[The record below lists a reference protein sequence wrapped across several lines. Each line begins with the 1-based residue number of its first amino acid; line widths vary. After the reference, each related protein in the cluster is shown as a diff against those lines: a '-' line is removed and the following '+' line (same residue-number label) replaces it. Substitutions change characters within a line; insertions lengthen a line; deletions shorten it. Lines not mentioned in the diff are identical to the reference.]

1 MRFKIASSISAVVV
15 SAFMAASCD
24 SMFDIKPSTYIPAED
39 VWSDPAVVNSVLAQ
53 LYSNIQYEEYKY
65 CGDAFFDFGPRTLAL
80 WSDEAIVGF
89 NPADGLGSMDAYI
102 GDDWF
107 YTYGDTYK
115 AIRNCNTFLRQMG
128 SAAIDESEKDAI
140 EGEVRF
146 IRAFHYFTLVKRL
159 GGVPLITEVQEYN
172 EDTELTD
179 LQVPRDKEE
188 VIWEFIRSECFD
200 IAENKLPATRD
211 AANRN
216 RVTKYAAWALASR
229 ACVYAASIAKYGTL
243 DEAHFVGVPKDKA
256 NWWWEQAVTASNKII
271 ADNMYYLEGYDL
283 TDRQARIDNYYSF
296 FLDESNSEYIWFRAY
311 MEPDLVH
318 NYTKMCAP
326 YSFRKGFGYGG
337 SEEPNLE
344 FVEAFEYVDD
354 FDGTLKVER
363 TVAINRTER
372 IQYDNL
378 IDIFENKDPRLF
390 ATVGLPGDKYQDG
403 ILEIRRG
410 VSNGGQIPD
419 VGSSNYPGN
428 MEVKIKLA
436 DGNEITGIGK
446 DGPYEQNEPTKT
458 GFYLRK
464 FVVEDQVDYDKCTNP
479 WPVFRLAEIYLN
491 LAEALTELGRESEA
505 LVALNMTRHRAGIHE
520 ITMSDVSSHESGWL
534 LDRVRNE
541 RRVELAYE
549 NHRFW
554 DLRRWRIAATP
565 RADNGGTGVLD
576 GYPASA
582 LYPWA
587 VYEAGAEIDPETGL
601 MTPKKY
607 VFSKEYTDGQRL
619 QRARKHFYQRNYY
632 LKFREDDLKTNP
644 RLVNNPEF

>member
-271 ADNMYYLEGYDL
+271 EDNMYYLEGYDL

-520 ITMSDVSSHESGWL
+520 ITMSDVSSHE
-534 LDRVRNE
+534 
-541 RRVELAYE
+541 
-549 NHRFW
+549 
-554 DLRRWRIAATP
+554 
-565 RADNGGTGVLD
+565 
-576 GYPASA
+576 
-582 LYPWA
+582 
-587 VYEAGAEIDPETGL
+587 
-601 MTPKKY
+601 
-607 VFSKEYTDGQRL
+607 
-619 QRARKHFYQRNYY
+619 
-632 LKFREDDLKTNP
+632 
-644 RLVNNPEF
+644 

>member
-1 MRFKIASSISAVVV
+1 MVV

-115 AIRNCNTFLRQMG
+115 AIRNCNTFLRQMS

-479 WPVFRLAEIYLN
+479 WEYDKAQ
-491 LAEALTELGRESEA
+491 GR
-505 LVALNMTRHRAGIHE
+505 
-520 ITMSDVSSHESGWL
+520 
-534 LDRVRNE
+534 
-541 RRVELAYE
+541 
-549 NHRFW
+549 
-554 DLRRWRIAATP
+554 
-565 RADNGGTGVLD
+565 
-576 GYPASA
+576 
-582 LYPWA
+582 
-587 VYEAGAEIDPETGL
+587 
-601 MTPKKY
+601 
-607 VFSKEYTDGQRL
+607 
-619 QRARKHFYQRNYY
+619 
-632 LKFREDDLKTNP
+632 NP
-644 RLVNNPEF
+644 

>member
-115 AIRNCNTFLRQMG
+115 AIRNCNTFLRQMS

-271 ADNMYYLEGYDL
+271 EDNMYYLEGYDL

-410 VSNGGQIPD
+410 VSN
-419 VGSSNYPGN
+419 
-428 MEVKIKLA
+428 EKLSR
-436 DGNEITGIGK
+436 
-446 DGPYEQNEPTKT
+446 
-458 GFYLRK
+458 L
-464 FVVEDQVDYDKCTNP
+464 
-479 WPVFRLAEIYLN
+479 VFFF
-491 LAEALTELGRESEA
+491 
-505 LVALNMTRHRAGIHE
+505 
-520 ITMSDVSSHESGWL
+520 SDVSPCLGRRAGKRGRAAL
-534 LDRVRNE
+534 LIR
-541 RRVELAYE
+541 
-549 NHRFW
+549 
-554 DLRRWRIAATP
+554 AA
-565 RADNGGTGVLD
+565 
-576 GYPASA
+576 S
-582 LYPWA
+582 
-587 VYEAGAEIDPETGL
+587 
-601 MTPKKY
+601 
-607 VFSKEYTDGQRL
+607 
-619 QRARKHFYQRNYY
+619 
-632 LKFREDDLKTNP
+632 
-644 RLVNNPEF
+644 

>member
-1 MRFKIASSISAVVV
+1 
-15 SAFMAASCD
+15 
-24 SMFDIKPSTYIPAED
+24 
-39 VWSDPAVVNSVLAQ
+39 
-53 LYSNIQYEEYKY
+53 
-65 CGDAFFDFGPRTLAL
+65 
-80 WSDEAIVGF
+80 
-89 NPADGLGSMDAYI
+89 
-102 GDDWF
+102 
-107 YTYGDTYK
+107 
-115 AIRNCNTFLRQMG
+115 
-128 SAAIDESEKDAI
+128 
-140 EGEVRF
+140 
-146 IRAFHYFTLVKRL
+146 
-159 GGVPLITEVQEYN
+159 
-172 EDTELTD
+172 
-179 LQVPRDKEE
+179 
-188 VIWEFIRSECFD
+188 
-200 IAENKLPATRD
+200 
-211 AANRN
+211 
-216 RVTKYAAWALASR
+216 
-229 ACVYAASIAKYGTL
+229 
-243 DEAHFVGVPKDKA
+243 
-256 NWWWEQAVTASNKII
+256 
-271 ADNMYYLEGYDL
+271 
-283 TDRQARIDNYYSF
+283 
-296 FLDESNSEYIWFRAY
+296 
-311 MEPDLVH
+311 
-318 NYTKMCAP
+318 
-326 YSFRKGFGYGG
+326 
-337 SEEPNLE
+337 
-344 FVEAFEYVDD
+344 
-354 FDGTLKVER
+354 
-363 TVAINRTER
+363 
-372 IQYDNL
+372 
-378 IDIFENKDPRLF
+378 
-390 ATVGLPGDKYQDG
+390 
-403 ILEIRRG
+403 
-410 VSNGGQIPD
+410 
-419 VGSSNYPGN
+419 

-587 VYEAGAEIDPETGL
+587 VYEAGAEVDPETGL

-632 LKFREDDLKTNP
+632 LKFKEDDLKTNP